1 LEDDRRG
8 GLGFRSRLQCG
19 LASGSVRVRACGK
32 IGGRRCPVL
41 AGGAVEWLAEKHDL
55 TTRTLT
61 AELAPPDM
69 QAA

>member
-1 LEDDRRG
+1 
-8 GLGFRSRLQCG
+8 

-41 AGGAVEWLAEKHDL
+41 AGNAVEWLAEKHDL

-69 QAA
+69 QPA